1 MRPWYKKKRFILPLA
16 LFALIAFIQIGTG
29 GSDDDPIAALPAASA
44 SASEPAASESAS
56 SATSEEPTPEP
67 PADDPTT
74 EAPADDP
81 TTEAPAEPSTT
92 LPKKRI
98 YTGSGDDVIKFK
110 ETITDPILVST
121 KWTGADD
128 NNTIYAYDADGNE
141 GDLLVNTIGA
151 YNGTAITNISV
162 DSTLKALKVEGSGS
176 WKITLKPITDA
187 RAWDGDGTF
196 KGSSDDVVNVVDVFD
211 TLDEMR
217 FKSTGADGNITVYG
231 LGESQDL
238 IVNEIGNF
246 SGDYL
251 VPSGTTLLQIESDG
265 RWEIKKK

>member
-1 MRPWYKKKRFILPLA
+1 MRPWYKKKRLIVPLA
-16 LFALIAFIQIGTG
+16 LFALIAVIQVGIG
-29 GSDDDPIAALPAASA
+29 GSEDDPIAALPAASTSSPA
-44 SASEPAASESAS
+44 STASESAS
-56 SATSEEPTPEP
+56 SEPSEE
-67 PADDPTT
+67 PTT

-81 TTEAPAEPSTT
+81 TTEQPTEDPTDEAPAEPSTT
-92 LPKKRI
+92 LPKKRT

-110 ETITDPILVST
+110 EAITDPVLVTT

-162 DSTLKALKVEGSGS
+162 DSSLKALKIEGSGN

-187 RAWDGDGTF
+187 RAWDGEGTL
-196 KGSSDDVVNVVDVFD
+196 KGSSDDVVNVVDVFN

-217 FKSTGADGNITVYG
+217 FKSTGADGNISVYG

-251 VPSGTTLLQIESDG
+251 VPPGTTLLQIESDG